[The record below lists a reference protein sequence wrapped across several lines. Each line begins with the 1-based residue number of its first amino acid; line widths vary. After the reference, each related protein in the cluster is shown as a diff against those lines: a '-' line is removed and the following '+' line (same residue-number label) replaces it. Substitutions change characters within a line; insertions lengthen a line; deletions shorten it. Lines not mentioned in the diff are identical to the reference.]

1 MQRFST
7 GIKASN
13 RNNMVE
19 NLKYDRFKPNYF
31 FAVIRKDLLRVN
43 FNDLM
48 PSNDSNSEILFRADR
63 VSKTVLDYKQPDEI
77 KILILTEFQVAIID

>member
-19 NLKYDRFKPNYF
+19 NLKYDRFKSNFF

-48 PSNDSNSEILFRADR
+48 PSNDSNS
-63 VSKTVLDYKQPDEI
+63 
-77 KILILTEFQVAIID
+77 